1 MTALS
6 TSVASIFSPY
16 LAIAA
21 EAAVMKAGESTTEGA
36 RRLYRWLLEELAG
49 RRTNEAL
56 EYLRAQLQ
64 TGAQATLRVQLCG
77 ALETEPSCAQGLAA
91 LLGELTA
98 EKLGVTQA
106 KRRLRRRCSRHP
118 GSWQGRCS
126 PCSMRAALFNFREPL
141 ARVGTSCVCLAYWI
155 ASFVSRETVRPE
167 LTVGSRKSGPD

>member
-1 MTALS
+1 
-6 TSVASIFSPY
+6 
-16 LAIAA
+16 
-21 EAAVMKAGESTTEGA
+21 MKAGESTTEGA

-106 KRRLRRRCSRHP
+106 KSVS
-118 GSWQGRCS
+118 GDGAVAIQ
-126 PCSMRAALFNFREPL
+126 A
-141 ARVGTSCVCLAYWI
+141 VGKVDAVH
-155 ASFVSRETVRPE
+155 AQ
-167 LTVGSRKSGPD
+167 